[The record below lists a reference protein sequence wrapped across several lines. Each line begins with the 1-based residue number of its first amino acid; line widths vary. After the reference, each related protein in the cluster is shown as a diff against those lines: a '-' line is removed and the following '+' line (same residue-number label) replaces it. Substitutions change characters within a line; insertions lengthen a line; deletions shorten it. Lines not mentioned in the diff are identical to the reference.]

1 MGFWKSGTGLI
12 LFSGGSGPG
21 GGRGRG
27 PRPRTRFTDGEVWR
41 VKVIYRRR
49 GLNHV
54 KIGRRIWKIT
64 WQFTPGPGPWLAGGH
79 ALPERFAGN
88 GDGQGVDRESIDDEG
103 SENDFRKHDD
113 GGCRKKEQITTAPGL
128 KL

>member
-1 MGFWKSGTGLI
+1 M
-12 LFSGGSGPG
+12 
-21 GGRGRG
+21 
-27 PRPRTRFTDGEVWR
+27 
-41 VKVIYRRR
+41 
-49 GLNHV
+49 
-54 KIGRRIWKIT
+54 
-64 WQFTPGPGPWLAGGH
+64 
-79 ALPERFAGN
+79 PERFAGN